1 MVVHFDNV
9 VLRDLQNVILTWK
22 GFVQGAAAFETI
34 RDINVASRL
43 VGDMSGS
50 TLDDPLFDRYKKL
63 GCSIS
68 PLEKDTDDFKMVAK
82 YLEKTYEPVKVGE
95 IVGSSDIDLH
105 IYTHIRMLEFWC
117 ILILLVALQSYG
129 VTIDDVFDV
138 ELSACPSLDE
148 IKKLPNKVLLW
159 CGEY

>member
-1 MVVHFDNV
+1 
-9 VLRDLQNVILTWK
+9 
-22 GFVQGAAAFETI
+22 
-34 RDINVASRL
+34 
-43 VGDMSGS
+43 
-50 TLDDPLFDRYKKL
+50 
-63 GCSIS
+63 
-68 PLEKDTDDFKMVAK
+68 
-82 YLEKTYEPVKVGE
+82 
-95 IVGSSDIDLH
+95 
-105 IYTHIRMLEFWC
+105 MLEFWC